1 MSFADFKRRGSNV
14 NELVD
19 AINKTQ
25 KSAGG
30 ARQKDERFWQPT
42 FSADKTAS
50 AIIRFLPNAAPGDTV
65 NVPWVRLK
73 SYGFKGPN
81 GAWYIE
87 NSPTTIG
94 LKDPVAEFNTREWN
108 TNNPV
113 VQDQVRKRSQQV
125 KFIANILVLRDPEK
139 PENEGKVFLFKF
151 PKKIFEKISEIASP
165 DPKLGEEGRNVF
177 DLTAGSDFKLQVRY
191 LNNFVNY
198 DKSSFGAPSALFGGD
213 DTKLEAVYNQLHR
226 LDEFIDPKN
235 FKSYDELRERLNK
248 VLGLDGETAATPRK
262 QSGGA
267 EPTSRVTTSVA
278 ASTKTVENTVL
289 DDEDDVAVAVADD
302 DDAMSGDEKSYLQ
315 GLANDDT

>member
-25 KSAGG
+25 KGG
-30 ARQKDERFWQPT
+30 GGNTRQKDERFWQPT
-42 FSADKTAS
+42 FAADKTAS
-50 AIIRFLPNAAPGDTV
+50 AIIRFLPNGAPGDTL

-94 LKDPVAEFNTREWN
+94 LKDPVAELNTREWN

-113 VQDQVRKRSQQV
+113 LQEQVRKRSQQV
-125 KFIANILVLRDPEK
+125 KFISNILVLRDPEK

-165 DPKLGEEGRNVF
+165 DAKLGEEGRNVF
-177 DLTAGSDFKLQVRY
+177 DFDTGSDFKLQVRY
-191 LNNFVNY
+191 VNNFVNY
-198 DKSSFGAPSALFGGD
+198 DKSTFGPPSALFGGD
-213 DTKLEAVYNQLHR
+213 LAKQEAVFNQLYR

-235 FKSYDELRERLNK
+235 FKTYDELKERLNK
-248 VLGLDGETAATPRK
+248 VLGLDGEVAAAPRK
-262 QSGGA
+262 TSGNTTTA
-267 EPTSRVTTSVA
+267 STPPTRT
-278 ASTKTVENTVL
+278 TKTVENTVL
-289 DDEDDVAVAVADD
+289 DDEEDTVASADD
-302 DDAMSGDEKSYLQ
+302 DDVMTGDEKSYLQ